1 MFFKNVY
8 SNLRNIFL
16 IRKTYS
22 IHTIINNTTDHIPLR
37 FFSRVNQRV
46 TLILSFLPACLPQDP
61 IPLLLLIDN
70 ELSACNL
77 AMPKKMFI
85 SHTFDLTCHGSIK
98 PPRAECGSCESSLFF
113 MVLPIHTYLCRNIS
127 MRIDRHPV
135 PGPDAIQIPIV

>member
-61 IPLLLLIDN
+61 IPPLFLIDN

-98 PPRAECGSCESSLFF
+98 PPRQSVGRVKVHFF
-113 MVLPIHTYLCRNIS
+113 LWCFPYIHTCVGIFRC
-127 MRIDRHPV
+127 
-135 PGPDAIQIPIV
+135 G